1 MFVRLRRFLV
11 LRRLLTLKIVQDNLV
26 TGQDSSAVHTSIKRG
41 KDKARDDAN
50 IDIIRM
56 NMLLLS
62 LPTNYILSVSKRFDI
77 SSSFHGQVPVRTYM
91 DYYYCYIS

>member
-1 MFVRLRRFLV
+1 MSVRLRRFLV

-26 TGQDSSAVHTSIKRG
+26 TEQDSSAVHTIKRG